1 MATRLEKRG
10 WRRSSGPLA
19 NVAEWQELDRLL
31 KEFPD
36 STFEWT
42 KGHANNRGNEF
53 VDHELNRYMDQ
64 KCKKKGYTV
73 AFFNLK

>member
-1 MATRLEKRG
+1 MFLK
-10 WRRSSGPLA
+10 

-31 KEFPD
+31 KHFPD

-53 VDHELNRYMDQ
+53 VDHELNRYMDN
-64 KCKKKGYTV
+64 KM
-73 AFFNLK
+73 